1 MKNVILI
8 GKVATLATW
17 AVLASNMFIPEF
29 WANINAEIGL
39 YLNIGFIGLVLVHN
53 FEALM
58 FMNSNRNS
66 NEPILLDGLQVFAFG
81 VFHTM
86 ALKQNDTAQSSYSQA
101 A

>member
-81 VFHTM
+81 IFHTI
-86 ALKQNDTAQSSYSQA
+86 ALKQDDTAQSSYSQA

>member
-1 MKNVILI
+1 MKSVILI
-8 GKVATLATW
+8 GKIGTLATW
-17 AVLASNMFIPEF
+17 ALLASNMFIPGF
-29 WANINAEIGL
+29 WANINADIGL
-39 YLNIGFIGLVLVHN
+39 YLNLGFIGMVLIHN

-66 NEPILLDGLQVFAFG
+66 NEPILLDGFQVFAYG

-86 ALKQNDTAQSSYSQA
+86 ALKQNDTSQGSYSQA

>member
-8 GKVATLATW
+8 GKAATLATW

-29 WANINAEIGL
+29 WANINAGLGL
-39 YLNIGFIGLVLVHN
+39 YLNIGFIGLVLIHN

-58 FMNSNRNS
+58 FMNKNRNS
-66 NEPILLDGLQVFAFG
+66 EESILLDGLQVFAFG
-81 VFHTM
+81 IFHTM
-86 ALKQNDTAQSSYSQA
+86 GLKKNDDDQDAYSQA

>member
-8 GKVATLATW
+8 GKTATLATW
-17 AVLASNMFIPEF
+17 AVLASNMFIPEL

-53 FEALM
+53 FEALL
-58 FMNSNRNS
+58 FMNNNRNS

-81 VFHTM
+81 IFHTM
-86 ALKQNDTAQSSYSQA
+86 AIKKSDEQQGGYSQA